1 MENENIENQ
10 IENEGVQEQVVEK
23 APVFTIPEEYKDKA
37 WASQMHSLDDLC
49 KKIDNQ
55 EKYISKG
62 QLPHRDSS
70 ESDLT
75 AFTEKMKKYTADLDY
90 SDIVGNDAE
99 LAKALKES
107 GVPKFQAKAVVDLI
121 KGREAKEYGE
131 EEFESLLKQKFN
143 GREADLDKAKGVL
156 KEIGEEKT
164 HNLLSKRNDIV
175 ADVMDIIA
183 EVGKKYA
190 VDSATAMARI
200 SESPMGSQVS
210 SGVDWSKPETKKAY
224 MAELDAWYKNPL
236 ATEEEKQAIM
246 KKYGRI

>member
-1 MENENIENQ
+1 MEDDKVIEQGNE
-10 IENEGVQEQVVEK
+10 VVEGGDSTP
-23 APVFTIPEEYKDKA
+23 AFTIPEEYKDKA

-70 ESDLT
+70 ESDLN
-75 AFTEKMKKYTADLDY
+75 AFSEKMKKYTADLDY
-90 SDIVGNDAE
+90 SDLVGNDAD

-121 KGREAKEYGE
+121 KSREAKAYGE
-131 EEFESLLKQKFN
+131 EEFNNLLQEKFK
-143 GREADLDKAKGVL
+143 GRESDLEKAKGML
-156 KEIGEEKT
+156 KEMGEEKSQRI
-164 HNLLSKRNDIV
+164 LSKHNEDAVEI
-175 ADVMDIIA
+175 MDILA
-183 EVGKKYA
+183 EVSKKYN
-190 VDSATAMARI
+190 VGEATAMARI

>member
-1 MENENIENQ
+1 MEDDKVIEQGNE
-10 IENEGVQEQVVEK
+10 VVEGGDNTP
-23 APVFTIPEEYKDKA
+23 AFTIPEEYKDKA

-70 ESDLT
+70 ESDIE
-75 AFTEKMKKYTADLDY
+75 AFSEKMKKYTADLDY
-90 SDIVGNDAE
+90 SDLVGNDND

-121 KGREAKEYGE
+121 KSREAKTYGE
-131 EEFESLLKQKFN
+131 EEFSNLLQEKFK
-143 GREADLDKAKGVL
+143 GRESDLEKAKGML
-156 KEIGEEKT
+156 KEMGEEKAQRI
-164 HNLLSKRNDIV
+164 LSKHNDDAVEI
-175 ADVMDIIA
+175 MDILA
-183 EVGKKYA
+183 EVSKKYN
-190 VDSATAMARI
+190 VGEATAMARI

-210 SGVDWSKPETKKAY
+210 SGMDWSKPETKKAY

-236 ATEEEKQAIM
+236 ATEEDKQAIM